1 MAVRSRNLRL
11 LARVAV
17 VFGTVLGLRAAAG
30 CNSAGYS
37 ESGPCTG
44 SSCTCEQD
52 PSLPRCKAFNNLPET
67 SADLPEGS
75 FPSDAAEA
83 RAPDAAD
90 AADAANDVADA
101 GDEGG

>member
-1 MAVRSRNLRL
+1 M

-37 ESGPCTG
+37 DLGPCTG
-44 SSCTCEQD
+44 PGCTCEQD
-52 PSLPRCKAFNNLPET
+52 PSQARCKALNNLPET
-67 SADLPEGS
+67 SADLPDGS
-75 FPSDAAEA
+75 FQFDAP
-83 RAPDAAD
+83 RAPDAAAAD
-90 AADAANDVADA
+90 AADAAEDVADA

>member
-37 ESGPCTG
+37 DPGPCTG
-44 SSCTCEQD
+44 STCTCEQD
-52 PSLPRCKAFNNLPET
+52 PSQSRCKALNNLPET
-67 SADLPEGS
+67 SADLPDGA
-75 FPSDAAEA
+75 FKFDAPVVTP
-83 RAPDAAD
+83 PDAAD
-90 AADAANDVADA
+90 AADDVADA

>member
-1 MAVRSRNLRL
+1 MAVSSRNLRL

-37 ESGPCTG
+37 ESGPCLG

-75 FPSDAAEA
+75 FPSSDAAESS
-83 RAPDAAD
+83 APDAAD
-90 AADAANDVADA
+90 AATDVADA

>member
-1 MAVRSRNLRL
+1 MAVSSRNLRL
-11 LARVAV
+11 LARVAI

-37 ESGPCTG
+37 DPGPCTG
-44 SSCTCEQD
+44 SGCTCEQD
-52 PSLPRCKAFNNLPET
+52 PSQLRCKALNNLPET

-75 FPSDAAEA
+75 FQFDASEA
-83 RAPDAAD
+83 TDAAD
-90 AADAANDVADA
+90 GASDDASDA

>member
-1 MAVRSRNLRL
+1 M

-30 CNSAGYS
+30 CNSAGYNDP
-37 ESGPCTG
+37 GPCTG
-44 SSCTCEQD
+44 SACTCEQD
-52 PSLPRCKAFNNLPET
+52 PSQQRCAALNNLPET

-75 FPSDAAEA
+75 FQFDAAEA
-83 RAPDAAD
+83 SAPDAAD
-90 AADAANDVADA
+90 AATDA

>member
-37 ESGPCTG
+37 DPGPCTG

-52 PSLPRCKAFNNLPET
+52 PSQPRCKALNNLPET
-67 SADLPEGS
+67 SADLPDGS
-75 FPSDAAEA
+75 FQFDSAK
-83 RAPDAAD
+83 APDAAD
-90 AADAANDVADA
+90 AADAAEDVADA

>member
-1 MAVRSRNLRL
+1 MAVSSRNLRL

-30 CNSAGYS
+30 CNSAGYT

-75 FPSDAAEA
+75 FPSDAPEA
-83 RAPDAAD
+83 SAPDAAD
-90 AADAANDVADA
+90 AASDVADA